1 MTRSAKESRA
11 AINTGIQADTVK
23 ADVIAV
29 GKGASAVQFGDSTA
43 VNKKLI
49 TLAGELRG
57 ALDRLSLQP
66 PAREAIEED
75 LAKLDRAAKGRN
87 AEGAKTALESITG
100 KLKMVGVAAQH
111 AMEIAGLVM
120 KIAGLLS
127 VPVPW

>member
-1 MTRSAKESRA
+1 MTRSVKQSRA
-11 AINTGIQADTVK
+11 AINTGIQAGAVK
-23 ADVIAV
+23 ANVIAV

-43 VNKKLI
+43 VNKELA
-49 TLAGELRG
+49 TLVGELRD

-75 LAKLDRAAKGRN
+75 LGKLDRSAKGRN
-87 AEGAKTALESITG
+87 SEGAKTALESITG

-111 AMEIAGLVM
+111 AMEIAGPVM
-120 KIAGLLS
+120 KIAGLLG

>member
-11 AINTGIQADTVK
+11 AINTGIQAGAVK

-29 GKGASAVQFGDSTA
+29 GKGASAVKFGDSPA
-43 VNKKLI
+43 VNEELAA
-49 TLAGELRG
+49 LAGELRG
-57 ALDRLSLQP
+57 ALDHLSLQP

-75 LAKLDRAAKGRN
+75 LAKLDRAAKERN
-87 AEGAKTALESITG
+87 AEGAKTTLESITG

-111 AMEIAGLVM
+111 AMELAGPIM
-120 KIAGLLS
+120 KIAGLLG